1 MSIISKVSQRSL
13 MTRLLIFSMYLLLL
27 GGALSMLYP
36 FGLMLAGS
44 TKSGMDNKEV
54 AVIPA
59 FVTSDQAL
67 WGKFAEGLFNES
79 MEKLKGTY
87 SVDITMFD
95 QLKPSTN
102 PNRLFTAQWREF
114 INSAKIP
121 DSTYTVGFLYTPNS
135 KSTPLL
141 LRKFKKQMMDRFDGS
156 IDKLNTEFGT
166 HFPTWNSLTVLPENY
181 LIRSERPSKSP
192 LNDEVKNFK
201 TRQPLTYRYYF
212 SVEGLFRERYLES
225 QFGHDIAKY
234 NQAHNTKY
242 KSYDE
247 VPLARGLKDS
257 GYSPKQRKDWEVFV
271 RSILNLLWIKVD
283 ESAASAQGYQGF
295 LKAKYGNIDKL
306 NKSYNTH
313 YSSFSEITIPSETPP
328 QGPVLSDWD
337 FFIRGWK
344 DSAGNTHM
352 APLESLKIDCTDFWF
367 QDYLRKKYST
377 LEKLNKELGTE
388 FISWQAISPPQQEF
402 HCQAFSENI
411 SSWRW
416 EFITRNYLAVFD
428 FLAWHGRGLINTF
441 IYCTLAVLG
450 SLIVNPLAAYALSR
464 YKPRSTYKILLIL
477 LVPMA
482 FPPMVTQI
490 PVFLLLKEL
499 RLLNTF
505 FALVL
510 PTLVNGYSIFLLKG
524 FFDSLPQELYES
536 ASLDGAGEFRIFWQ
550 ITMSL
555 SKPILAVTA
564 LNAFTLAYSN
574 FMFALLICQDPR
586 MWTLMVWLYELQE
599 IAGQGVIY
607 ASLVVAAIPT
617 FLVFALC
624 QNVIMRGIVVPVE
637 K

>member
-1 MSIISKVSQRSL
+1 MPIISKVAQRSL
-13 MTRLLIFSMYLLLL
+13 KARLLILGMYLLLL

-54 AVIPA
+54 AVIPD
-59 FVTSDQAL
+59 FITSNQSL
-67 WGKFAEGLFNES
+67 WAKYAEGLFNES
-79 MEKLKGTY
+79 LEKLKGTY

-95 QLKPSTN
+95 QLKPKPDSNT
-102 PNRLFTAQWREF
+102 RFIEQWKEF
-114 INSAKIP
+114 INSAEIS
-121 DSTYTVGFLYTPNS
+121 DSTYAVGFLYTPNS

-141 LRKFKKQMMDRFDGS
+141 LRKFRKQMMDRFDGS

-192 LNDEVKNFK
+192 LNDEVKKFK
-201 TRQPLTYRYYF
+201 IRQPLTYRYYF
-212 SVEGLFRERYLES
+212 SVEGLFRERYLKS
-225 QFGHDIAKY
+225 QIGRDIAQY
-234 NQAHNTKY
+234 NQAQNTNY
-242 KSYDE
+242 KSYNE
-247 VPLARGLKDS
+247 VPLARRLEDS
-257 GYSPKQRKDWEVFV
+257 GYSPKQREDWEVFV

-283 ESAASAQGYQGF
+283 QSAASRYQGF
-295 LKAKYGNIDKL
+295 LKAKYGTIDKL

-313 YSSFSEITIPSETPP
+313 SSSFSAISIPSEIPP

-352 APLESLKIDCTDFWF
+352 APLESLRIDSTDFWF
-367 QDYLRKKYST
+367 RDYLRKKYST
-377 LEKLNKELGTE
+377 LEKLNKELGTK
-388 FISWQAISPPQQEF
+388 FISWQVICPPQQEF
-402 HCQAFSENI
+402 HYQAFSENI

-416 EFITRNYLAVFD
+416 EFIKRNYLAVFD
-428 FLAWHGRGLINTF
+428 FLAWHGRGMINTF
-441 IYCTLAVLG
+441 IYCTFAVLG

-510 PTLVNGYSIFLLKG
+510 PTLVNGYAIFLLKG

-555 SKPILAVTA
+555 SKPILAVIA

-599 IAGQGVIY
+599 IAGQGVFY
-607 ASLVVAAIPT
+607 ASLVVAAIPP